1 MKAHHLIKQR
11 AASVVK
17 AMALALPLLMLA
29 GLAPP
34 AAAGTLTV
42 SVVDKEGKAVPDA
55 VVVLVPS
62 VAGTP
67 KVALPTQINI
77 NQEKMRFVPALSL
90 VAVGAK
96 ARFINNDPWEHHVRA
111 SAAGILQFDTAS
123 SGGFELRID
132 GKAEGKPAKTADATF
147 DKAGPVL
154 LGCHLHA
161 SMRGNVYVSDSPWAT
176 LSNAEGLASFEGVP
190 DGAVR
195 VKVWHP
201 DQLID
206 IATQQVNVTPA
217 GAKATAQLS
226 VVPRRRR
233 V

>member
-1 MKAHHLIKQR
+1 MRVHHFIQR
-11 AASVVK
+11 AASATVS
-17 AMALALPLLMLA
+17 LMLA
-29 GLAPP
+29 SLAPL
-34 AAAGTLTV
+34 AMAGTLQV
-42 SVVDKEGKAVPDA
+42 SVVDKEGKPVHDA
-55 VVVLVPS
+55 VVVLVPA

-67 KVALPTQINI
+67 KAALPTQII
-77 NQEKMRFVPALSL
+77 ITQEKMRFVPALSL
-90 VAVGAK
+90 VGVGTK
-96 ARFINNDPWEHHVRA
+96 ARFVNNDPWEHHVRA
-111 SAAGILQFDTAS
+111 SAAGILQFDAAA
-123 SGGFELRID
+123 SGGFELRMD
-132 GKAEGKPAKTADATF
+132 GKAEGKPAKTAEATF

-161 SMRGNVYVSDSPWAT
+161 SMRGNVYVSDSPWAS
-176 LSNAEGLASFEGVP
+176 LSSAEGIATFEGVP

-206 IATQQVNVTPA
+206 IATQQVNVTAA
-217 GAKATAQLS
+217 GTKASAQLS

>member
-67 KVALPTQINI
+67 KLALPTQIN
-77 NQEKMRFVPALSL
+77 M
-90 VAVGAK
+90 
-96 ARFINNDPWEHHVRA
+96 
-111 SAAGILQFDTAS
+111 GILH
-123 SGGFELRID
+123 
-132 GKAEGKPAKTADATF
+132 EG
-147 DKAGPVL
+147 
-154 LGCHLHA
+154 
-161 SMRGNVYVSDSPWAT
+161 
-176 LSNAEGLASFEGVP
+176 
-190 DGAVR
+190 
-195 VKVWHP
+195 
-201 DQLID
+201 
-206 IATQQVNVTPA
+206 
-217 GAKATAQLS
+217 
-226 VVPRRRR
+226 
-233 V
+233 